1 MQKNGYV
8 YKMMAFY
15 RRKFLL
21 VLIITSLIF
30 GWFTMAKMPY
40 LRTSLKGASPLDSER
55 FGEECALMI
64 IKDKVEL
71 GRKDKK
77 TPDESAFRS
86 NSYWQDDKYLFNMK
100 LDSVGDEIAVYTREI
115 AIGKETETF
124 VVSRVY
130 KASLAGIPITVLAKG
145 NWDKSLNVTG
155 HLTEIQ
161 KPVLSALTKNMKTD
175 EAIETAEYTIDLRG
189 LEMDTEETDVFL
201 FWAFLV
207 LMLLIWLKLIS
218 YYIRPSLTPT
228 YKQLRRYGDTETV
241 ENDINLQYADG
252 YTEDKKLILKDY
264 IIEKSTFK
272 IKISRNHMAKN

>member
-130 KASLAGIPITVLAKG
+130 KASLAGIPVTVLAKG

>member
-130 KASLAGIPITVLAKG
+130 KASLAGVPVTVLARG

>member
-86 NSYWQDDKYLFNMK
+86 NSYWQDGKYLFNMK

-130 KASLAGIPITVLAKG
+130 KASLAGVPVTVLARG

-155 HLTEIQ
+155 HLTEVQ
-161 KPVLSALTKNMKTD
+161 KPILSALTKNMKNG

-189 LEMDTEETDVFL
+189 LEMDTEETDVVL
-201 FWAFLV
+201 FWVSLV
-207 LMLLIWLKLIS
+207 LMLLIWFKLIS
-218 YYIRPSLTPT
+218 YYIKPSLTPT
-228 YKQLRRYGDTETV
+228 YKQLRRYGDSETV
-241 ENDINLQYADG
+241 ENDINLQHADG
-252 YTEDKKLILKDY
+252 YTEDKKLVLKDY